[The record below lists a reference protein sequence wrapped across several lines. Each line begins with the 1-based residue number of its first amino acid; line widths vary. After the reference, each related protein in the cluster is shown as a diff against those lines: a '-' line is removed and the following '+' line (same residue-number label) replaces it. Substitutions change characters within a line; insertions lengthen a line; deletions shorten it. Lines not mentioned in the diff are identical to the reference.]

1 MTYPTQ
7 YTAPQFSTTWQYDP
21 GPADQPTHAFPNIMV
36 DGVLPVQ
43 LDKMTSVNLDF
54 SWTYGIGNTI
64 AQSTSITD
72 LDAHAVNTNVAID
85 MFFDTDATKAQDSAQ
100 ARYEVMVWFAQIGT
114 SSKAIGNPTST
125 QRTING
131 TTL

>member
-1 MTYPTQ
+1 MTYPTK

-21 GPADQPTHAFPNIMV
+21 GPVDQPTHAFPNIMV
-36 DGVLPVQ
+36 DGVLPAQ
-43 LDKMTSVNLDF
+43 LGKVTSIDLDF

-64 AQSTSITD
+64 VQSTSVTD

-85 MFFDTDATKAQDSAQ
+85 MFFDTDSTKAQDSEEAK
-100 ARYEVMVWFAQIGT
+100 YEVMVWFAQIGT
-114 SSKAIGNPTST
+114 SSKAIGNPTGT